1 MKKRSVFSIQLQI
14 LKTIKQEAGITM
26 SSLERKIRTNPKY
39 LREYCKYLEFFNL
52 IKIKKEPNTQ
62 KVFLTKNGIEI
73 ARKNCY

>member
-1 MKKRSVFSIQLQI
+1 
-14 LKTIKQEAGITM
+14 M
-26 SSLERKIRTNPKY
+26 SFLERKIGTNPHY
-39 LREYCKYLEFFNL
+39 LREYCSYLEFFNL

>member
-1 MKKRSVFSIQLQI
+1 MKRRSVFSIQLKI
-14 LKTIKQEAGITM
+14 LKTVKQEEGITM
-26 SSLERKIRTNPKY
+26 SFLERKIGTNPHY
-39 LREYCKYLEFFNL
+39 LREYCSYLEFFNL